1 MKGIFPIFYFS
12 GTGNTWWITQQIVEA
27 LRSEGLDAQAY
38 SIEQTEPQA
47 AAKLMEAAVGVG
59 LGFPIYGSDAPRIF
73 TDWLAQLPALK
84 EKKATLGYVT
94 QGLWSGTG
102 CNFLDDVF
110 KEKGLE
116 LKWSREFNMPN
127 NICLPK
133 FALMFPY
140 DSEPEK
146 WAGTLVKRKK
156 DVQALAAK
164 IAGEMRFRQHNDIL
178 SRAAA
183 WIQRGPF
190 RLMHDPGRKLW
201 SVDEKCLGD
210 KCARCTR
217 ICPVANISMVDGR
230 AQHGEAC
237 VYCMRCFNYCPTQ
250 AIHYWGASNEKLKK
264 KPAYQG
270 PVKEFRPELICE
282 NRTGKQEN
290 RSGNR

>member
-1 MKGIFPIFYFS
+1 MRGSFPIFYFS
-12 GTGNTWWITQQIVEA
+12 GTGNTWWIGQRITEA
-27 LRSEGLDAQAY
+27 LRAEGLDAQAY
-38 SIEQTEPQA
+38 SIEQIEPQA

-73 TDWLAQLPALK
+73 TDWLKELPVQK
-84 EKKATLGYVT
+84 EVKPTLGFVT

-102 CNFLDDVF
+102 CNFLDEVF
-110 KEKGLE
+110 REKGLE

-140 DSEPEK
+140 ESEPAK
-146 WAGTLVKRKK
+146 WANTLEKRERDVKT
-156 DVQALAAK
+156 LAAK
-164 IAGEMRFRQHNDIL
+164 VAGEMRYRQHNDPV
-178 SRAAA
+178 SRASA

-190 RLMHDPGRKLW
+190 RLMHDPGRSLW
-201 SVDEKCLGD
+201 SVDETCLGD
-210 KCARCTR
+210 KCGRCVR
-217 ICPVANISMVDGR
+217 ICPVANISMMDGM

-237 VYCMRCFNYCPTQ
+237 VYCMRCFNYCPTK
-250 AIHYWGASNEKLKK
+250 AIHYWGAGNEKLEM

-282 NRTGKQEN
+282 KR
-290 RSGNR
+290 